1 MPRKGQSFVA
11 LARFIGGFAFLG
23 SVAHEHKTAWLDQ
36 DAVYPV
42 GGLWRLGVVFLLR
55 SALTG
60 RHHGPVEPP
69 ES

>member
-1 MPRKGQSFVA
+1 MPRKGRSFVA

-42 GGLWRLGVVFLLR
+42 GGLWD
-55 SALTG
+55 SAWSSSS
-60 RHHGPVEPP
+60 GPR
-69 ES
+69 